1 MQRVLFFKS
10 STKTVETDCFI
21 MTKKKLSHFL
31 KKKKDY
37 DPLEVVRKEKKLKI
51 PHSRKDSMHSLP
63 WFDSCKDSRTSVR
76 N

>member
-21 MTKKKLSHFL
+21 MTKKIITFL

-37 DPLEVVRKEKKLKI
+37 DPLEVVRKEKNLKSHIAERTPCTPCLGLI
-51 PHSRKDSMHSLP
+51 PV
-63 WFDSCKDSRTSVR
+63 RTLAHQ
-76 N
+76 

>member
-1 MQRVLFFKS
+1 MQRILFFKS

-37 DPLEVVRKEKKLKI
+37 DPLEVVRKEKNLKSHIAERTPCTPCLGLI
-51 PHSRKDSMHSLP
+51 PV
-63 WFDSCKDSRTSVR
+63 RTLAHQ
-76 N
+76 